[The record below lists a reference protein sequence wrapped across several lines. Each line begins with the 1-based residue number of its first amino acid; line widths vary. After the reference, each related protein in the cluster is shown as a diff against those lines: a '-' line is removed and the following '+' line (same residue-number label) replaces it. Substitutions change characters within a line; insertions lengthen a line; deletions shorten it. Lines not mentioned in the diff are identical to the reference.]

1 MDIVNY
7 SEFRQNMKAYLDA
20 VVEEH
25 KPLYITRKMGE
36 EVVVLSKEDYSS
48 LQETLYLLS
57 SPKNASRLRESIKQV
72 EKGKVKKRKLDL

>member
-1 MDIVNY
+1 MDIANY

-36 EVVVLSKEDYSS
+36 EVVVMSKEDYSS

>member
-1 MDIVNY
+1 MDIANY

>member
-1 MDIVNY
+1 MEIANY